1 MPVSARWRN
10 VRFMPTM
17 PKSLFWSRTDTAGS
31 EQVVFD
37 DRQGLLARGVVLAV
51 DPLPYTCR
59 YRLTVGADWSTSLF
73 EAEVEGAGWARNVR
87 LERAG
92 DGWRVR
98 TGEEGDLDAA
108 LRAAGH
114 PPAGLPGTDEPD
126 RLAAALDVDL
136 SGSPLFNTL
145 PVRRIGLG
153 RIPADH
159 ARQVSVAWV
168 RLPGLAVLPAEQVYT
183 SLGPG
188 RVRFASDTFTAD
200 LDIDPD
206 GFVVRYPGLAERID
220 PR

>member
-1 MPVSARWRN
+1 
-10 VRFMPTM
+10 M

-37 DRQGLLARGVVLAV
+37 DRRGLLARGVVLAI
-51 DPLPYTCR
+51 DPLPHTCR
-59 YRLTVGADWSTSLF
+59 YQLTVGADWSTSRF
-73 EAEVEGAGWARNVR
+73 EVEVEGAGWVRSVR

-168 RLPGLAVLPAEQVYT
+168 RLPSLSVLPADQVYT

-188 RVRFASDTFTAD
+188 RVRFASGTFTAD
-200 LDIDPD
+200 LDIDPN

>member
-1 MPVSARWRN
+1 
-10 VRFMPTM
+10 M

-31 EQVVFD
+31 EHVVFD
-37 DRQGLLARGVVLAV
+37 DHRPGLSARGVVLAV
-51 DPLPYTCR
+51 DPVPYTCR
-59 YRLTVGADWSTSLF
+59 YQLTVGADGSTDRL
-73 EAEVEGAGWARNVR
+73 ETEVEGAGWARSVR

-92 DGWRVR
+92 HGWRVR
-98 TGEEGDLDAA
+98 TGEEGDLDAT

-126 RLAAALDVDL
+126 RLADALDVDL

-145 PVRRIGLG
+145 PVRRLGLG
-153 RIPADH
+153 RAPTDH
-159 ARQVSVAWV
+159 ARRITVAWV
-168 RLPGLAVLPAEQVYT
+168 LLPSLAVVPAEQVYT

-188 RVRFASDTFTAD
+188 QVRFTSDTFTAD
-200 LDIDPD
+200 LDLDAD